1 MNIRKKQIAALGL
14 ALAVAGSAA
23 GVGIYAANRPAAPQT
38 AEEAPRVMEAGPET
52 EKALRRDE
60 TVYVIANTDGSV
72 RQIIVSDWI
81 QNGLAAAQVEER
93 SELSQVEAVKG
104 SATYTLGQ
112 DNARVWDA
120 QGQDLYYQGSI
131 EKALPVDMT
140 VTYQMDGQTVTP
152 GQIAGKSGHVTI
164 RFDYENR
171 QYEMVE
177 IDGTEGKIY
186 VPFAMLTGLLLD
198 SDRFTNVTVSN
209 GKLFC
214 DGSHIAVVGV
224 AFPGLQEDLAIERD
238 RLDIPDY
245 VEIEADVK
253 DFSLATAVTV
263 ASSGLFD
270 QLDDETLE
278 KLELGELTDGI
289 GRMTDAMDQLM
300 DGSSQLYDGLC
311 TLLDSSQQLIDGVD
325 RLCQGL
331 DELTSHN
338 SQLNGGAKQVFQSL
352 IAAANSQLQ
361 TSGLTV
367 PELTV
372 DNYSQVLESL
382 LQQLDG
388 ASAYA
393 ESEARKKIEAAV
405 AAQQEQVSAAVE
417 QAVEQ
422 QVAAQVEQAVEQQ
435 VWQQVLSAAGLT
447 EEAYDAGTAAG
458 AIPQKQQEQL
468 QAALKAQMASET
480 IKGLISQTK
489 AAKMESDEI
498 RALMGQKTEQTMAE
512 LVEENLQSEEVQ
524 SQIRSAAE
532 QASAGAQSI
541 RSLKEQ
547 LDSYQSFYQGLLAYT
562 AGVAQARDGAAQ
574 LQSSLPAL
582 TDGVTRL
589 RDGSMELS
597 DGLRQFREEGIQ
609 KLADALGGDL
619 GQLSSRLKAIREA
632 AQNYRSF
639 SGDGTDMPSQVRFI
653 YRMEAIE
660 VQEND

>member
-81 QNGLAAAQVEER
+81 RNGLAAAQVEER

-104 SATYTLGQ
+104 SAIYTLGQ

-177 IDGTEGKIY
+177 IDGTEEKIY

-214 DGSHIAVVGV
+214 DGSHTAVVGV
-224 AFPGLQEDLAIERD
+224 AFPGLQEDLAMEKD

-263 ASSGLFD
+263 AFSGLFD

-331 DELTSHN
+331 NELTAHN

-447 EEAYDAGTAAG
+447 EETYDAGTAAG

-489 AAKMESDEI
+489 AAKMESEEL
-498 RALMGQKTEQTMAE
+498 RALIEQKTKQTMAE

-639 SGDGTDMPSQVRFI
+639 SGDAEDMPSQVRFI

-660 VQEND
+660 AQEND

>member
-177 IDGTEGKIY
+177 IDGTEEKIY

-214 DGSHIAVVGV
+214 DGSHTAVVGV
-224 AFPGLQEDLAIERD
+224 AFPGLQEDLAMEKD
-238 RLDIPDY
+238 RLDLPDY
-245 VEIEADVK
+245 VEIQADVK

-263 ASSGLFD
+263 ASSDLFD
-270 QLDDETLE
+270 QLNDEALE

-331 DELTSHN
+331 NELTAHN
-338 SQLNGGAKQVFQSL
+338 SQLNGGAKQVFESL

-372 DNYSQVLESL
+372 DNYSQVLEDL

-393 ESEARKKIEAAV
+393 QSEARKKIEAAV
-405 AAQQEQVSAAVE
+405 AGQQEQISAAVT
-417 QAVEQ
+417 QAVGQ

-498 RALMGQKTEQTMAE
+498 RALIGQKTEQTMAE

-639 SGDGTDMPSQVRFI
+639 SGDAEDMPSQVRFI

-660 VQEND
+660 AQEND

>member
-1 MNIRKKQIAALGL
+1 MNIRKKQIIALSL

-38 AEEAPRVMEAGPET
+38 AEEAPRVMEAGPGAEET
-52 EKALRRDE
+52 LHRDE

-72 RQIIVSDWI
+72 RRIIVSDWI
-81 QNGLAAAQVEER
+81 RNGLAAAQVEER
-93 SELSQVEAVKG
+93 SELSAVETVKG
-104 SATYTLGQ
+104 SASYTMGQ

-131 EKALPVDMT
+131 EKALPVEMT

-164 RFDYENR
+164 RFDYQNR
-171 QYEMVE
+171 QYEMVK
-177 IDGTEGKIY
+177 IDGTEEKLY

-245 VEIEADVK
+245 VEIQADVK

-263 ASSGLFD
+263 ASSDLFD
-270 QLDDETLE
+270 QRNDETLE
-278 KLELGELTDGI
+278 RLELGELADGVD
-289 GRMTDAMDQLM
+289 RMSDAMDQLM

-311 TLLDSSQQLIDGVD
+311 ALLDSSQQLIDGVD
-325 RLCQGL
+325 QLCQGL
-331 DELTSHN
+331 NELTSHN
-338 SQLNGGAKQVFQSL
+338 SQLNGGAKQVFESL

-372 DNYSQVLESL
+372 ENYSQVLEDL

-393 ESEARKKIEAAV
+393 QSEARKKIEAAV
-405 AAQQEQVSAAVE
+405 AGQREQVSAAVT

-422 QVAAQVEQAVEQQ
+422 QTAAQVEQAVEQQ
-435 VWQQVLSAAGLT
+435 AWQQVLSAAGLT
-447 EEAYDAGTAAG
+447 KETYDAGIAAG
-458 AIPQKQQEQL
+458 AISQKQQEQL
-468 QAALKAQMASET
+468 KAALKEQMASET
-480 IKGLISQTK
+480 VKGLISQTK
-489 AAKMESDEI
+489 AAKMESEEL
-498 RALMGQKTEQTMAE
+498 RALIEQKTEQTMAE
-512 LVEENLQSEEVQ
+512 LVEENLQSEEIQ

-547 LDSYQSFYQGLLAYT
+547 LDSYRSFYQGLLAYT

-619 GQLSSRLKAIREA
+619 GQLSSRLKAIREVA
-632 AQNYRSF
+632 RHYCSF

-660 VQEND
+660 AQEND

>member
-177 IDGTEGKIY
+177 IDGTEEKIY

-214 DGSHIAVVGV
+214 DGSHTAVVGV
-224 AFPGLQEDLAIERD
+224 AFPGLQEDLAMEKD

-331 DELTSHN
+331 NELTAHN

-417 QAVEQ
+417 QAVVQ

-447 EEAYDAGTAAG
+447 EETYDAGTAAG

-498 RALMGQKTEQTMAE
+498 RALIGQKTEQTMAE

-639 SGDGTDMPSQVRFI
+639 SGDAEDMPSQVRFI

-660 VQEND
+660 AQEND

>member
-23 GVGIYAANRPAAPQT
+23 GVGIYAANRPAAPQM

-177 IDGTEGKIY
+177 IDGTEEKIY

-214 DGSHIAVVGV
+214 DGSHTAVVGV
-224 AFPGLQEDLAIERD
+224 AFPGLQEDLAMEKD

-331 DELTSHN
+331 NELTSHN
-338 SQLNGGAKQVFQSL
+338 SQLNGGAKQVFESL

-382 LQQLDG
+382 LQQLDS

-393 ESEARKKIEAAV
+393 QSEARKKIEAAV
-405 AAQQEQVSAAVE
+405 AAQQEQVSAA
-417 QAVEQ
+417 
-422 QVAAQVEQAVEQQ
+422 VEQAVEQQ

-480 IKGLISQTK
+480 IKGLIFQTK

-498 RALMGQKTEQTMAE
+498 RTLIGQKTEQTMAE
-512 LVEENLQSEEVQ
+512 LVEENLQSEEIQ

-639 SGDGTDMPSQVRFI
+639 SGDAEDMPSQVRFI

>member
-93 SELSQVEAVKG
+93 SELSQVKAVKG

-177 IDGTEGKIY
+177 IDGTEEKIY

-214 DGSHIAVVGV
+214 DGSHTAVVGV
-224 AFPGLQEDLAIERD
+224 AFPGLQEDLAMEKD

-331 DELTSHN
+331 NELTAHN

-393 ESEARKKIEAAV
+393 ESAARKKIEAAV

-435 VWQQVLSAAGLT
+435 VWQHVLSAAGLT
-447 EEAYDAGTAAG
+447 EETYDAGTAAG

-498 RALMGQKTEQTMAE
+498 RALIGQKTEQTMAE

-639 SGDGTDMPSQVRFI
+639 SGDAEDMPSQVRFI

-660 VQEND
+660 AQEND

>member
-1 MNIRKKQIAALGL
+1 MNIRKKQIIALSL

-38 AEEAPRVMEAGPET
+38 AEEAPRVMEAGPGAEET
-52 EKALRRDE
+52 LHRDE

-72 RQIIVSDWI
+72 RRIIVSDWI
-81 QNGLAAAQVEER
+81 RNGLAAAQVEER
-93 SELSQVEAVKG
+93 SELSQVEALKG

-177 IDGTEGKIY
+177 IDGTEEKIY

-214 DGSHIAVVGV
+214 DGSHTAVVGV
-224 AFPGLQEDLAIERD
+224 AFPGLQEDLAMEKD

-331 DELTSHN
+331 NELTAHN
-338 SQLNGGAKQVFQSL
+338 SQLNGGAKQVFESL

-480 IKGLISQTK
+480 VKGLISQTK

-498 RALMGQKTEQTMAE
+498 RALIGQKTEQTMAE

-619 GQLSSRLKAIREA
+619 GQPSSRLKAIREA

-639 SGDGTDMPSQVRFI
+639 SGDAEDMPSQVRFI

-660 VQEND
+660 AQEND

>member
-81 QNGLAAAQVEER
+81 RNGLAAAQVEER

-177 IDGTEGKIY
+177 IDGTEEKIY

-214 DGSHIAVVGV
+214 DGSHTAVVGV
-224 AFPGLQEDLAIERD
+224 AFPGLQEDLAMEKD

-331 DELTSHN
+331 NELTAHN
-338 SQLNGGAKQVFQSL
+338 SQLNGGAKQVFESL

-393 ESEARKKIEAAV
+393 QGEARKKIEAAV

-422 QVAAQVEQAVEQQ
+422 QTAAQVEQAVEQQ

-447 EEAYDAGTAAG
+447 EETYDAGTAAG

-489 AAKMESDEI
+489 TAKMESDEI
-498 RALMGQKTEQTMAE
+498 RALIGQKTEQTMAE

>member
-81 QNGLAAAQVEER
+81 RNGLAAAQVEER

-140 VTYQMDGQTVTP
+140 VTYQMDGQTATP

-177 IDGTEGKIY
+177 IDGTEEKIY

-214 DGSHIAVVGV
+214 DGSHTAVVGV
-224 AFPGLQEDLAIERD
+224 AFPGLQEDLAMEKD
-238 RLDIPDY
+238 RLDLPDY
-245 VEIEADVK
+245 VEIQADVK

-331 DELTSHN
+331 NELTAHN
-338 SQLNGGAKQVFQSL
+338 SQLNGGAKQVFESL

-417 QAVEQ
+417 QAVVQ

-498 RALMGQKTEQTMAE
+498 RALIGQKTEQTMAE

-639 SGDGTDMPSQVRFI
+639 SGDAEDMPSQVRFI

-660 VQEND
+660 AQEND

>member
-38 AEEAPRVMEAGPET
+38 AEEAPRVMEAGPGAEET
-52 EKALRRDE
+52 LHRDE

-72 RQIIVSDWI
+72 RRIIVSDWI

-177 IDGTEGKIY
+177 IDGTEEKIY

-214 DGSHIAVVGV
+214 DGSHTAVVGV
-224 AFPGLQEDLAIERD
+224 AFPGLQEDLAMEKD

-331 DELTSHN
+331 NELTAHN

-393 ESEARKKIEAAV
+393 ESAARKKIEAAV

-447 EEAYDAGTAAG
+447 EETYDAGTAAG

-489 AAKMESDEI
+489 AAKMESNEI
-498 RALMGQKTEQTMAE
+498 RALIGQKTEQTMAE

-639 SGDGTDMPSQVRFI
+639 SGDAEDMPSQVRFI

-660 VQEND
+660 AQEND

>member
-177 IDGTEGKIY
+177 IDGTEEKLY

-214 DGSHIAVVGV
+214 DGSHTAVVGV
-224 AFPGLQEDLAIERD
+224 AFPGLQEDLAMEKD

-331 DELTSHN
+331 NELTAHN
-338 SQLNGGAKQVFQSL
+338 SQLNGGAKQVFESL

-447 EEAYDAGTAAG
+447 EETYDAGTAAG

-498 RALMGQKTEQTMAE
+498 RALIGQKTEQTMAE

-547 LDSYQSFYQGLLAYT
+547 LDSYRSFYQGLLAYT

-639 SGDGTDMPSQVRFI
+639 SGDAEDMPSQVRFI

-660 VQEND
+660 AQEND

>member
-38 AEEAPRVMEAGPET
+38 AEEAPRVMEAGPGAEET
-52 EKALRRDE
+52 LHRDE

-72 RQIIVSDWI
+72 RRIIVSDWI
-81 QNGLAAAQVEER
+81 RNGLAAAQVEER

-177 IDGTEGKIY
+177 IDGTEEKIY

-214 DGSHIAVVGV
+214 DGSHTAVVGV
-224 AFPGLQEDLAIERD
+224 AFPGLQEDLAMEKD

-331 DELTSHN
+331 NELTAHN
-338 SQLNGGAKQVFQSL
+338 SQLNGGAKQVFESL

-447 EEAYDAGTAAG
+447 EETYDAGTAAG

-489 AAKMESDEI
+489 AAKMESEEL
-498 RALMGQKTEQTMAE
+498 RALIEQKTEQTMAE
-512 LVEENLQSEEVQ
+512 LVEENLQSEEIQ

-619 GQLSSRLKAIREA
+619 GQLSSRLKAIREVA
-632 AQNYRSF
+632 RHYCSF

-660 VQEND
+660 AQEND

>member
-177 IDGTEGKIY
+177 IDGTEEKIY

-224 AFPGLQEDLAIERD
+224 AFPGLQEDLAMEKD

-331 DELTSHN
+331 NELTAHN
-338 SQLNGGAKQVFQSL
+338 SQLNGGAKQVFESL

-447 EEAYDAGTAAG
+447 EETYDAGTAAG

-480 IKGLISQTK
+480 VKDLISQTK

-498 RALMGQKTEQTMAE
+498 RALIGQKTEQTMAE

-639 SGDGTDMPSQVRFI
+639 SGDAEDMPSQVRFI

-660 VQEND
+660 AQEND

>member
-177 IDGTEGKIY
+177 IDGTEEKIY

-214 DGSHIAVVGV
+214 DGSHTAVVGV
-224 AFPGLQEDLAIERD
+224 AFPGLQEDLAMEKD

-289 GRMTDAMDQLM
+289 DRMTDAMDQLM

-331 DELTSHN
+331 NELTAHN
-338 SQLNGGAKQVFQSL
+338 SQLNGGAKQVFESL

-447 EEAYDAGTAAG
+447 EETYDAGTAAG

-489 AAKMESDEI
+489 AAKMESEEL
-498 RALMGQKTEQTMAE
+498 RALIEQKTEQTMAE

-639 SGDGTDMPSQVRFI
+639 SGDAEDMPSQVRFI

-660 VQEND
+660 AQEND

>member
-1 MNIRKKQIAALGL
+1 MNIRKKQIIALSL

-38 AEEAPRVMEAGPET
+38 AEEAPRVMEAGPGAEET
-52 EKALRRDE
+52 LHRDE

-72 RQIIVSDWI
+72 RRIIVSDWI
-81 QNGLAAAQVEER
+81 RNGLAAAQVEER

-177 IDGTEGKIY
+177 IDGTEEKIY

-214 DGSHIAVVGV
+214 DGSHTAVVGV
-224 AFPGLQEDLAIERD
+224 AFPGLQEDLAMEKD

-331 DELTSHN
+331 NELTAHN
-338 SQLNGGAKQVFQSL
+338 SQLNGGAKQVFESL

-361 TSGLTV
+361 TSGLAV

-447 EEAYDAGTAAG
+447 KETYDAGIAAG
-458 AIPQKQQEQL
+458 AISQKQQEQL

-498 RALMGQKTEQTMAE
+498 RALIGQKTEQTMAE

-639 SGDGTDMPSQVRFI
+639 SGDAEDMPSQVRFI

-660 VQEND
+660 AQEND

>member
-81 QNGLAAAQVEER
+81 RNGLAAAQVEER

-177 IDGTEGKIY
+177 IDGTEEKIY

-214 DGSHIAVVGV
+214 DGSHTAVVGV
-224 AFPGLQEDLAIERD
+224 AFPGLQEDLAMEKD

-331 DELTSHN
+331 NELTAHN
-338 SQLNGGAKQVFQSL
+338 SQLNGGAKQVFESL

-422 QVAAQVEQAVEQQ
+422 QV
-435 VWQQVLSAAGLT
+435 WQQVLSAAGLT
-447 EEAYDAGTAAG
+447 KETYDAGIAAG
-458 AIPQKQQEQL
+458 AISQKQQEQL

-498 RALMGQKTEQTMAE
+498 RALIGQKTEQTMAE

-639 SGDGTDMPSQVRFI
+639 SGDAEDMPSQVRFI

-660 VQEND
+660 AQEND

>member
-104 SATYTLGQ
+104 STTYTLGQ

-177 IDGTEGKIY
+177 IDGTEEKIY

-214 DGSHIAVVGV
+214 DGSHTAVVGV
-224 AFPGLQEDLAIERD
+224 AFPGLQKDLAMEKD

-311 TLLDSSQQLIDGVD
+311 ALLDSSQQLIDGVD
-325 RLCQGL
+325 RLRQGL
-331 DELTSHN
+331 NELTAHN
-338 SQLNGGAKQVFQSL
+338 SQLNGGAKQVFESL

-447 EEAYDAGTAAG
+447 EETYDAGTAAG

-498 RALMGQKTEQTMAE
+498 RALIGQKTEQTMAE

-541 RSLKEQ
+541 RSLKAQ

-574 LQSSLPAL
+574 LQSSLPTL

-639 SGDGTDMPSQVRFI
+639 SGDAEDMPSQVRFI

-660 VQEND
+660 AQEND

>member
-1 MNIRKKQIAALGL
+1 MNIRKKQIIALSL

-177 IDGTEGKIY
+177 IDGTEEKIY

-214 DGSHIAVVGV
+214 DGSHTAVVGV
-224 AFPGLQEDLAIERD
+224 AFPGLQEDLAMEKD

-331 DELTSHN
+331 NELTAHN

-422 QVAAQVEQAVEQQ
+422 QTAAQVEQAVEQQ

-447 EEAYDAGTAAG
+447 EETYDAGTAAG

-498 RALMGQKTEQTMAE
+498 RALIGQKTEQTMAE

-639 SGDGTDMPSQVRFI
+639 SGDAEDMPSQVRFI

>member
-177 IDGTEGKIY
+177 IDGTEEKIY

-214 DGSHIAVVGV
+214 DGSHTAVVGV
-224 AFPGLQEDLAIERD
+224 AFPGLQEDLAMEKD

-270 QLDDETLE
+270 QLNDETLE

-331 DELTSHN
+331 NELTAHN
-338 SQLNGGAKQVFQSL
+338 SQLNGGAKQVFESL

-405 AAQQEQVSAAVE
+405 AAQQEQVFAAVE

-498 RALMGQKTEQTMAE
+498 RALIGQKTEQTMAE

-639 SGDGTDMPSQVRFI
+639 SGDAEDMPSQVRFI

-660 VQEND
+660 AQEND

>member
-52 EKALRRDE
+52 EKDLRRDE

-131 EKALPVDMT
+131 EKALPVEMT

-171 QYEMVE
+171 QYEMVK
-177 IDGTEGKIY
+177 IDGTEEKIY

-214 DGSHIAVVGV
+214 DGSHTAVVGV
-224 AFPGLQEDLAIERD
+224 AFPGLQEDLAMEKD

-331 DELTSHN
+331 NELTAHN
-338 SQLNGGAKQVFQSL
+338 SQLNGGAKQVFESL

-447 EEAYDAGTAAG
+447 EETYDAGTAAG

-489 AAKMESDEI
+489 AAKMESEEL
-498 RALMGQKTEQTMAE
+498 RALIGQKTEQTMAE

-639 SGDGTDMPSQVRFI
+639 SGDAEDMPSQVRFI

-660 VQEND
+660 AQEND

>member
-177 IDGTEGKIY
+177 IDGTEEKIY
-186 VPFAMLTGLLLD
+186 VPFAMLTGLLLN

-224 AFPGLQEDLAIERD
+224 AFPGLQEDLAMEKD

-263 ASSGLFD
+263 ASSDLFD
-270 QLDDETLE
+270 QLNDETLE
-278 KLELGELTDGI
+278 RLELGELTDGI

-331 DELTSHN
+331 NELTAHN
-338 SQLNGGAKQVFQSL
+338 SQLNGGAKQVFESL

-393 ESEARKKIEAAV
+393 QSEARKKIEAAV

-498 RALMGQKTEQTMAE
+498 RALIGQKTEQTMAE

-639 SGDGTDMPSQVRFI
+639 SGDAEDMPSQVRFI

-660 VQEND
+660 AQEND

>member
-1 MNIRKKQIAALGL
+1 MNIRKKQIIALGL

-93 SELSQVEAVKG
+93 SELSAVEAVKG

-177 IDGTEGKIY
+177 IDGTEEKIY

-214 DGSHIAVVGV
+214 DGSHTAVVGV
-224 AFPGLQEDLAIERD
+224 AFPGLQEDLSMEKD

-331 DELTSHN
+331 NELTAHN

-447 EEAYDAGTAAG
+447 EETYDAGTAAG

-468 QAALKAQMASET
+468 QAALKEQMASET
-480 IKGLISQTK
+480 VKGLISQTK
-489 AAKMESDEI
+489 AAKMESEEL
-498 RALMGQKTEQTMAE
+498 RALIGQKTEQTMAE

-639 SGDGTDMPSQVRFI
+639 SGDAEDMPSQVRFI

-660 VQEND
+660 AQEND

>member
-38 AEEAPRVMEAGPET
+38 AEEAPRVMEAGPGAEET
-52 EKALRRDE
+52 LHRDE

-177 IDGTEGKIY
+177 IDGTEEKIY

-214 DGSHIAVVGV
+214 DGSHTAVVGV
-224 AFPGLQEDLAIERD
+224 AFPGLQEDLAMEKD

-278 KLELGELTDGI
+278 RLELGELADGVD
-289 GRMTDAMDQLM
+289 RMSDAMDQLM

-331 DELTSHN
+331 NELTAHN

-361 TSGLTV
+361 TSRLTV

-393 ESEARKKIEAAV
+393 ESETRKKIEAAV

-435 VWQQVLSAAGLT
+435 VWPQVLSAAGLT

-480 IKGLISQTK
+480 VKGLISQTK

-498 RALMGQKTEQTMAE
+498 RALIGQKTEQTMAE

-639 SGDGTDMPSQVRFI
+639 SGDAEDMPSQVRFI

-660 VQEND
+660 AQEND

>member
-72 RQIIVSDWI
+72 RRIIVSDWI

-177 IDGTEGKIY
+177 IDGTEEKIY
-186 VPFAMLTGLLLD
+186 VPFAMLTALLLD

-214 DGSHIAVVGV
+214 DGSHTAVVGV
-224 AFPGLQEDLAIERD
+224 AFPGLQEDLAMEKD

-278 KLELGELTDGI
+278 KLELGELTGGI

-331 DELTSHN
+331 NELTAHN
-338 SQLNGGAKQVFQSL
+338 SQLNGGAKQVFESL

-405 AAQQEQVSAAVE
+405 ATQQEQVSAAVE

-574 LQSSLPAL
+574 LQSSRPAL

-639 SGDGTDMPSQVRFI
+639 SGDAEDMPSQVRFI

-660 VQEND
+660 AQEND

>member
-72 RQIIVSDWI
+72 RRIIVSDWI

-140 VTYQMDGQTVTP
+140 VTYQMDDQTVTP

-177 IDGTEGKIY
+177 IDGTEEKIY

-198 SDRFTNVTVSN
+198 SDRFSNVTVSN

-214 DGSHIAVVGV
+214 DGSHTAVVGV
-224 AFPGLQEDLAIERD
+224 AFPGLQEDLAMEKD

-278 KLELGELTDGI
+278 KLELGELTGGI

-331 DELTSHN
+331 NELTAHN
-338 SQLNGGAKQVFQSL
+338 SQLNGGAKQVFESL

-447 EEAYDAGTAAG
+447 EDAYDAGTAAG

-498 RALMGQKTEQTMAE
+498 RALIGQKTEQTMAE

-574 LQSSLPAL
+574 LQSSLPAQ

-660 VQEND
+660 AQEND

>member
-177 IDGTEGKIY
+177 IDGTEEKIY

-214 DGSHIAVVGV
+214 DGSHTAVVGV
-224 AFPGLQEDLAIERD
+224 AFPGLQEDLAMEKD

-331 DELTSHN
+331 NELTAHN
-338 SQLNGGAKQVFQSL
+338 SQLNGGAKQVFESL

-447 EEAYDAGTAAG
+447 EETYDAGTAAG

-498 RALMGQKTEQTMAE
+498 RALIGQKTEQTMAE

-524 SQIRSAAE
+524 SQIRAAAE

-639 SGDGTDMPSQVRFI
+639 SGDAENMPSQVRFI

-660 VQEND
+660 AQEND

>member
-81 QNGLAAAQVEER
+81 RNGLAAAQVEER

-177 IDGTEGKIY
+177 IDGTEEKIY

-214 DGSHIAVVGV
+214 DGSHTAVVGV
-224 AFPGLQEDLAIERD
+224 AFPGLQEDLAMEKD
-238 RLDIPDY
+238 RLDLPDY
-245 VEIEADVK
+245 VEIQADVK

-331 DELTSHN
+331 NELTAHN
-338 SQLNGGAKQVFQSL
+338 SQLNGGAKQVFESL

-417 QAVEQ
+417 QAVVQ

-498 RALMGQKTEQTMAE
+498 RALIGQKTEQTMAE

-639 SGDGTDMPSQVRFI
+639 SGDAEDMPSQVRFI

-660 VQEND
+660 AQEND

>member
-1 MNIRKKQIAALGL
+1 
-14 ALAVAGSAA
+14 
-23 GVGIYAANRPAAPQT
+23 
-38 AEEAPRVMEAGPET
+38 MEAGPET

-177 IDGTEGKIY
+177 IDGTEEKIY

-214 DGSHIAVVGV
+214 DGSHTAVVGV
-224 AFPGLQEDLAIERD
+224 AFPGLQEDLAMEKD

-311 TLLDSSQQLIDGVD
+311 TLLDSSQQLIDGAD

-331 DELTSHN
+331 NELTAHN
-338 SQLNGGAKQVFQSL
+338 SQLNGGAKQVFESL

-498 RALMGQKTEQTMAE
+498 RALIGQKTEQTMAE

-639 SGDGTDMPSQVRFI
+639 SGDAEDMPSQVRFI

-660 VQEND
+660 AQEND

>member
-177 IDGTEGKIY
+177 IDGTEEKIY

-238 RLDIPDY
+238 RLDLPDY
-245 VEIEADVK
+245 VEIQADVK

-263 ASSGLFD
+263 ASSDLFD
-270 QLDDETLE
+270 QLNDETLE
-278 KLELGELTDGI
+278 RLELGELADGVD
-289 GRMTDAMDQLM
+289 RMSDAMDQLM

-311 TLLDSSQQLIDGVD
+311 ALLDSSQQLIDGVD
-325 RLCQGL
+325 QLCQGL
-331 DELTSHN
+331 NELTSHN

-352 IAAANSQLQ
+352 ITAANSQLQ
-361 TSGLTV
+361 ASGLTV

-372 DNYSQVLESL
+372 ENYSQVLEDL

-393 ESEARKKIEAAV
+393 QGEARKKIEAAV
-405 AAQQEQVSAAVE
+405 AGQQEQISAAVT
-417 QAVEQ
+417 QAVGQ

-498 RALMGQKTEQTMAE
+498 RALIGQKTEQTMAE

-639 SGDGTDMPSQVRFI
+639 SGDAEDMPSQVRFI

-660 VQEND
+660 AQEND

>member
-152 GQIAGKSGHVTI
+152 GQIAGKSGHVTV
-164 RFDYENR
+164 RFDYQNR
-171 QYEMVE
+171 QYELVK
-177 IDGTEGKIY
+177 IDGTEEKLY

-214 DGSHIAVVGV
+214 DGSHTAVVGV
-224 AFPGLQEDLAIERD
+224 AFPGLQEDLAMEKD

-331 DELTSHN
+331 NELTAHN
-338 SQLNGGAKQVFQSL
+338 SQLNGGAKQVFESL

-361 TSGLTV
+361 TSGMTV

-405 AAQQEQVSAAVE
+405 ATQQEQVSAAVE

-447 EEAYDAGTAAG
+447 EDAYDAGTAAG

-498 RALMGQKTEQTMAE
+498 RALIGQKTEQTMAE

-619 GQLSSRLKAIREA
+619 GQLSSRLKAIREVA
-632 AQNYRSF
+632 RQYCSF

>member
-140 VTYQMDGQTVTP
+140 VTYQMNGQTVTP

-177 IDGTEGKIY
+177 IDGTEEKLY

-214 DGSHIAVVGV
+214 DGSHTAVVGV
-224 AFPGLQEDLAIERD
+224 AFPGLQEDLAMEKD

-331 DELTSHN
+331 NELTAHN
-338 SQLNGGAKQVFQSL
+338 SQLNGGAKQVFESL

-361 TSGLTV
+361 ASGLTV

-393 ESEARKKIEAAV
+393 ESGARKKIEAAV

-447 EEAYDAGTAAG
+447 EETYDAGTAAG

-498 RALMGQKTEQTMAE
+498 RALIGQKTEQTMAE

-582 TDGVTRL
+582 ADGVTRL

-639 SGDGTDMPSQVRFI
+639 SGDAEDMPSQVRFI

-660 VQEND
+660 AQEND

>member
-72 RQIIVSDWI
+72 RRIIVSDWI

-140 VTYQMDGQTVTP
+140 VTYQMNGQTVTP

-177 IDGTEGKIY
+177 IDGTEEKIY
-186 VPFAMLTGLLLD
+186 VPFAILTGLLLD

-214 DGSHIAVVGV
+214 DGSHTAVVGV
-224 AFPGLQEDLAIERD
+224 AFPGLQEDLAMEKD

-245 VEIEADVK
+245 VEIQADVK

-263 ASSGLFD
+263 ASSDLFD
-270 QLDDETLE
+270 QRNDETLE
-278 KLELGELTDGI
+278 RLELGELADGVD
-289 GRMTDAMDQLM
+289 RMTDAMDQLM

-331 DELTSHN
+331 NELTAHN
-338 SQLNGGAKQVFQSL
+338 SQLNGGAKQVFESL

-447 EEAYDAGTAAG
+447 EETYDAGTAAG

-489 AAKMESDEI
+489 AAKMESEEL
-498 RALMGQKTEQTMAE
+498 RALIEQKTEQTMAE
-512 LVEENLQSEEVQ
+512 LVEENLQSEEIQ

-619 GQLSSRLKAIREA
+619 GQLSSRLKAIREVA
-632 AQNYRSF
+632 RHYCSF

-660 VQEND
+660 AQEND

>member
-52 EKALRRDE
+52 EKDLRRDE

-72 RQIIVSDWI
+72 RQVIVSDWI

-131 EKALPVDMT
+131 KKALPVDMT

-177 IDGTEGKIY
+177 IDGTEEKIY

-214 DGSHIAVVGV
+214 DGSHTAVVGV
-224 AFPGLQEDLAIERD
+224 AFPGLQEDLAMEKD

-245 VEIEADVK
+245 VEIQADVK

-331 DELTSHN
+331 NELTAHN
-338 SQLNGGAKQVFQSL
+338 SQLNGGAKQVFESL

-498 RALMGQKTEQTMAE
+498 RALIGQKTEQTMAE

-639 SGDGTDMPSQVRFI
+639 SGDAEDMPSQVRFI

-660 VQEND
+660 AQEND

>member
-38 AEEAPRVMEAGPET
+38 AEEAPRVMEAGPGAEET
-52 EKALRRDE
+52 LHRDE

-120 QGQDLYYQGSI
+120 QGQDHYYQGSI

-177 IDGTEGKIY
+177 IDGTEEKIY

-214 DGSHIAVVGV
+214 DGSHTAVVGV
-224 AFPGLQEDLAIERD
+224 AFPGLQEDLAMEKD

-278 KLELGELTDGI
+278 RLELGELADGVD
-289 GRMTDAMDQLM
+289 RMSDAMDQLM

-331 DELTSHN
+331 NELTAHN

-361 TSGLTV
+361 TSRLTV

-393 ESEARKKIEAAV
+393 ESETRKKIEAAV

-480 IKGLISQTK
+480 VKGLISQTK

-498 RALMGQKTEQTMAE
+498 RALIGQKTEQTMAE

-639 SGDGTDMPSQVRFI
+639 SGDAEDMPSQVRFI

-660 VQEND
+660 AQEND

>member
-177 IDGTEGKIY
+177 IDGTEEKIY

-214 DGSHIAVVGV
+214 DGSHTAVVGV
-224 AFPGLQEDLAIERD
+224 AFPGLQEDLAMEKD

-263 ASSGLFD
+263 ASSDLFD
-270 QLDDETLE
+270 QLNDETLE
-278 KLELGELTDGI
+278 RLELGELADGVD
-289 GRMTDAMDQLM
+289 RMSDAMDQLM

-311 TLLDSSQQLIDGVD
+311 ALLDSSQQLIDGVD

-331 DELTSHN
+331 NELTAHN

-393 ESEARKKIEAAV
+393 QGEARKKIEAAV

-447 EEAYDAGTAAG
+447 EETYDAGTAAG

-498 RALMGQKTEQTMAE
+498 RALIGQKTEQTMAE

-547 LDSYQSFYQGLLAYT
+547 LDSYQSFYQGLLA
-562 AGVAQARDGAAQ
+562 
-574 LQSSLPAL
+574 
-582 TDGVTRL
+582 
-589 RDGSMELS
+589 
-597 DGLRQFREEGIQ
+597 F
-609 KLADALGGDL
+609 
-619 GQLSSRLKAIREA
+619 IRRASPRPETEP
-632 AQNYRSF
+632 RSCRA
-639 SGDGTDMPSQVRFI
+639 VCR
-653 YRMEAIE
+653 R
-660 VQEND
+660 

>member
-72 RQIIVSDWI
+72 RRIIVSDWI

-104 SATYTLGQ
+104 SAIYTLGQ

-177 IDGTEGKIY
+177 IDGTEEKIY

-214 DGSHIAVVGV
+214 DGSHTAVVGV
-224 AFPGLQEDLAIERD
+224 AFPGLQEDLAMEKD

-311 TLLDSSQQLIDGVD
+311 TLLDSSQQLIDGAD

-331 DELTSHN
+331 NELTAHN
-338 SQLNGGAKQVFQSL
+338 SQLNGGAKQVFESL

-361 TSGLTV
+361 TSGMTV

-405 AAQQEQVSAAVE
+405 ATQQEQVSAAVE

-498 RALMGQKTEQTMAE
+498 RALIGQKTEQTMAE

-639 SGDGTDMPSQVRFI
+639 SGDAEDMPSQVRFI

-660 VQEND
+660 AQEND

>member
-72 RQIIVSDWI
+72 RRIIVSDWI

-93 SELSQVEAVKG
+93 SELSAVETVKG
-104 SATYTLGQ
+104 SASYTMGQ

-152 GQIAGKSGHVTI
+152 GQIAGKSGHVTV

-177 IDGTEGKIY
+177 IDGTEEKLY

-224 AFPGLQEDLAIERD
+224 AFPGLQEDLSMEKD
-238 RLDIPDY
+238 RLEIPDY

-278 KLELGELTDGI
+278 RLELGELTDGI

-325 RLCQGL
+325 QLCQGL
-331 DELTSHN
+331 NELTSHN
-338 SQLNGGAKQVFQSL
+338 SQLNGGAKQVFESL

-422 QVAAQVEQAVEQQ
+422 QTAAQVEQAVEQQ

-498 RALMGQKTEQTMAE
+498 RALIGQKTEQTMAE

-660 VQEND
+660 AQEND

>member
-1 MNIRKKQIAALGL
+1 MNIRKKQIIALSL

-38 AEEAPRVMEAGPET
+38 AEEAPRVMEAGPGAEET
-52 EKALRRDE
+52 LHRDE

-177 IDGTEGKIY
+177 IDGTEEKIY

-214 DGSHIAVVGV
+214 DGSHTAVVGV
-224 AFPGLQEDLAIERD
+224 AFPGLQEDLAMEKD

-278 KLELGELTDGI
+278 RLELGELADGVD
-289 GRMTDAMDQLM
+289 RMSDAMDQLM

-331 DELTSHN
+331 NELTAHN

-361 TSGLTV
+361 TSRLTV

-393 ESEARKKIEAAV
+393 ESETRKKIEAAV

-480 IKGLISQTK
+480 VKGLISQTK

-498 RALMGQKTEQTMAE
+498 RALIGQKTEQTMAE

-639 SGDGTDMPSQVRFI
+639 SGDAEDMPSQVRFI

-660 VQEND
+660 AQEND

>member
-81 QNGLAAAQVEER
+81 RNGLAAAQVEER
-93 SELSQVEAVKG
+93 SELSQVETVKG

-140 VTYQMDGQTVTP
+140 VTYQMDDQTVTP

-177 IDGTEGKIY
+177 IDGTEEKIY

-214 DGSHIAVVGV
+214 DGSHTAVVGV
-224 AFPGLQEDLAIERD
+224 AFPGLQEDLAMEKD

-278 KLELGELTDGI
+278 KLELGEITDGI

-325 RLCQGL
+325 RLWQGL
-331 DELTSHN
+331 NELTAHN
-338 SQLNGGAKQVFQSL
+338 SQLNGGAKQVFESL

-447 EEAYDAGTAAG
+447 KETYDAGIAAG
-458 AIPQKQQEQL
+458 AISQKQQEQL
-468 QAALKAQMASET
+468 QAALKEQMDSET
-480 IKGLISQTK
+480 VKGLISQTK
-489 AAKMESDEI
+489 VAKMESEEL
-498 RALMGQKTEQTMAE
+498 RALIEQKTEQTMAE

-547 LDSYQSFYQGLLAYT
+547 LDSYRSFYQGLLAYT

-619 GQLSSRLKAIREA
+619 GQLSSRLKAIREVA
-632 AQNYRSF
+632 RHYCSF
-639 SGDGTDMPSQVRFI
+639 SGDAEDMPSQVRFI